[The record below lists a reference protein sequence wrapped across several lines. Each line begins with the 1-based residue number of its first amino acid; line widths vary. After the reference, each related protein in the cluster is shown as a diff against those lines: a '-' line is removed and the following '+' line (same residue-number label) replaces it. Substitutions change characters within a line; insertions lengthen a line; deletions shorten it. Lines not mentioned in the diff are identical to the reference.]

1 MECHQEVSWTVD
13 GPPATLPR
21 MTRMLCR
28 VLTAV
33 PFCSSVLTQRRS
45 TWRAPGRL
53 RVHQCRVLSSV
64 SFVPTGTTL
73 TVCVD
78 GAGTVATGTVSSAT
92 GAFTLVFDTNIVTGG
107 EFGLCALTWG
117 GTFTLDGNS
126 MAGTETNSSGCAIPN
141 VPCCLPPQSRPI
153 SGTRTSTT
161 VSCCGN
167 GVVEPGEQ
175 CDNPPN
181 GGQNCCGNLCTYAPS
196 GTFCGADDQCHLKEC
211 DGAGACLPLPARRL
225 RPVLQMRS
233 RSGMPGEHPQRLPR
247 WRLAHEDERQAAD
260 PVVAPEARLDVEG
273 GVESGDDARGL
284 REPADVDVV
293 RLCVFNFDLIPSGFP
308 RYAVAIPPDQDCL
321 DGPCWKQR
329 SNGFKYGSR
338 SATPNGVRSVTLRAR
353 SERRSIVKMKG
364 KGVSL
369 FPPIENPVVV
379 QLSAGGGACWSSTF
393 TSASENSSTRY
404 LATIP

>member
-1 MECHQEVSWTVD
+1 M
-13 GPPATLPR
+13 
-21 MTRMLCR
+21 
-28 VLTAV
+28 TAV
-33 PFCSSVLTQRRS
+33 ALLLGSDAAALDVTG
-45 TWRAPGRL
+45 TWSIAGASASG
-53 RVHQCRVLSSV
+53 LSSV
-64 SFVPTGTTL
+64 SLVHTGTTL

-92 GAFTLVFDTNIVTGG
+92 GAFTLVFDTSIVTGG
-107 EFGLCALTWG
+107 EFGLCELTWS

-175 CDNPPN
+175 CDDPPN

-211 DGAGACLPLPARRL
+211 DGAGGCLPLPPADCGPCYRC
-225 RPVLQMRS
+225 
-233 RSGMPGEHPQRLPR
+233 
-247 WRLAHEDERQAAD
+247 D
-260 PVVAPEARLDVEG
+260 PVQGCLANIRNDCRVGGSRTKMSVKRPTLSAPPKLDWTWKEG
-273 GVESGDDARGL
+273 SSPETTL
-284 REPADVDVV
+284 ADFGNPLTSTSYE
-293 RLCVFNFDLIPSGFP
+293 LCVFNFDLIPSGFA
-308 RYAVAIPPDQDCL
+308 RYRVVIPPDQGCV
-321 DGPCWKQR
+321 DGSCWKQR
-329 SNGFKYGSR
+329 THGFKYGSR

-353 SERRSIVKMKG
+353 SERRSIVRMKG